1 MLHTPTNLSYREPG
15 SPLNNIATASSD
27 VDPSA
32 FRGRMVVVP
41 DGVTLTSN
49 LARNRD
55 ELGDSLAYRF
65 IDYSQDQDGR
75 VVELTW
81 NDLWSRVCAIGARL
95 QQVTVPGD
103 RVAIL
108 APQGLDY
115 VAAFFGGVHAGNVP
129 VPLFAP
135 TLSGHAER
143 LAAVL
148 ADARPAV
155 VLTTTAAAESVR
167 TFIRTLVPNERPRL
181 IAVDALPATLGSMF
195 TGAALGTDDVAYL
208 QYTSGSTRTPA
219 GVEITHRAVY
229 TNAMQMILA
238 GGLDMDVRT
247 VSWLPLYHDMGLMMI
262 MFPALCGAH
271 ITLMDPMAFLRRPY
285 RWIKQ
290 LGVEATSGRTFA
302 AAPNFAFELTADR
315 GLPPEGPEAEALDL
329 SNVVCLLNGSEPV
342 TMSAVEKFTT
352 AFAPYGLPATA
363 VKPSYGMAEATLSVA
378 SIAQDA
384 AASAIFLDR
393 EQLGAGRAVTVA
405 PAAPG
410 AGAHVSCGQPIPDQW
425 AVSANPD
432 GAEVPDGT
440 VGEIWLYGNNIAR
453 GYFGREDETRRVFG
467 NKLQSRLDHG
477 SHADG
482 APDNGCWLATGDLGV
497 YIGGELYLTG
507 RIKDLII
514 LDGRN
519 HYPHDIE
526 TTVSEASTAIRTGY
540 VAAFSVPAGV
550 FDSPSSHTGE
560 QVVVVAERAAGA
572 GPAEPGQIAE
582 TVRAAVS
589 RQHHIRIADLRLVAA
604 GTIPRTTSGKLS
616 RRACRADYIA
626 GRFNR

>member
-1 MLHTPTNLSYREPG
+1 VSRDHRS
-15 SPLNNIATASSD
+15 NNIVAPASGDTDAYDFHS
-27 VDPSA
+27 
-32 FRGRMVVVP
+32 GTIVVRE
-41 DGVTLTSN
+41 GVTLTSF
-49 LARNRD
+49 LDRNRAA
-55 ELGDSLAYRF
+55 LGDLPSYRF
-65 IDYSQDQDGR
+65 VDYSQEHDGR
-75 VVELTW
+75 VVELLW
-81 NDLWSRVCAIGARL
+81 NELWSQVRAIGTRL
-95 QQVTVPGD
+95 QQVTKPGD

-115 VAAFFGGVHAGNVP
+115 VAAFFGSVHAGNVA

-155 VLTTTAAAESVR
+155 VLTTTAAADSVR
-167 TFIRTLVPNERPRL
+167 TFIRTLAPNERPRL
-181 IAVDALPATLGSMF
+181 IAVDAVPAILGSMF
-195 TGAALGTDDVAYL
+195 TDVARGTDDVAYL

-229 TNAMQMILA
+229 TNVMQMILA
-238 GGLDMDVRT
+238 GGLDLEVRC

-262 MFPALCGAH
+262 MFPAMTGAH

-290 LGVEATSGRTFA
+290 LGLAATSGRTFA
-302 AAPNFAFELTADR
+302 AAPNFAFDLTAER
-315 GLPPEGPEAEALDL
+315 GLPPKGPEAEGLDL

-342 TMSAVEKFTT
+342 TMSAIEKFTK

-378 SIAQDA
+378 SIAQDE

-393 EQLGAGRAVTVA
+393 EQLGAGRALTVA
-405 PAAPG
+405 PTDPG
-410 AGAHVSCGQPIPDQW
+410 AVAHVSCGQPIPDQW
-425 AVSANPD
+425 AVIASPD
-432 GAEVPDGT
+432 GAEVPDST
-440 VGEIWLYGNNIAR
+440 VGEIWLHGNNIGR

-497 YIGGELYLTG
+497 YVGGELYLTG

-514 LDGRN
+514 IDGRN

-526 TTVSEASTAIRTGY
+526 TTVSDSSTAIRTGY

-550 FDSPSSHTGE
+550 IDSPGSDTGE

-572 GPAEPGQIAE
+572 GRAEPESIAE

-589 RQHHIRIADLRLVAA
+589 RHHHIRIADLRLVAA
-604 GTIPRTTSGKLS
+604 GAIPRTTSGKLA
-616 RRACRADYIA
+616 RNACRAEYIA

>member
-1 MLHTPTNLSYREPG
+1 LVDADPFA
-15 SPLNNIATASSD
+15 SPSSTI
-27 VDPSA
+27 
-32 FRGRMVVVP
+32 VVP
-41 DGVTLTSN
+41 EGMTLTSY
-49 LARNRD
+49 LDRNRA
-55 ELGDSLAYRF
+55 ELGDSLSYRF
-65 IDYSQDQDGR
+65 IDYSQDHDGR
-75 VVELTW
+75 VVELSW
-81 NDLWSRVCAIGARL
+81 IELWSRVCAIGARL
-95 QQVTVPGD
+95 QQVTRPGD

-115 VAAFFGGVHAGNVP
+115 VAGFFAAVHAGNVAI
-129 VPLFAP
+129 PLFAP

-167 TFIRTLVPNERPRL
+167 TFIRTLAPNERPRM
-181 IAVDALPATLGSMF
+181 IAVDAIPATLGSMF
-195 TGAALGTDDVAYL
+195 TNADCDTDDVAYL

-229 TNAMQMILA
+229 TNAMQMILH
-238 GGLDMDVRT
+238 GGLDTGVRC

-262 MFPALCGAH
+262 MFPALTGAH

-290 LGVEATSGRTFA
+290 LGIAATSGRTMA
-302 AAPNFAFELTADR
+302 AAPNFAFELTAQR
-315 GLPPEGPEAEALDL
+315 GLPTEGPEAQALDL

-342 TMSAVEKFTT
+342 TMPAIEKFTR
-352 AFAPYGLPATA
+352 AFAPYGLPATV

-378 SIAQDA
+378 SIGQDA

-393 EQLGAGRAVTVA
+393 EELSAGRAMTVA
-405 PAAPG
+405 PTAAG
-410 AGAHVSCGQPIPDQW
+410 AVAHVSCGQPIPDQW
-425 AVSANPD
+425 VVIADPD
-432 GAEVPDGT
+432 GAEVSDGT
-440 VGEIWLYGNNIAR
+440 VGEIWLHGNNIGR

-467 NKLQSRLDHG
+467 NKLQSRLDPG
-477 SHADG
+477 SHAEG

-497 YIGGELYLTG
+497 YIDGELYLTG

-514 LDGRN
+514 IDGRN

-526 TTVSEASTAIRTGY
+526 TTVSDASTAIRSGY
-540 VAAFSVPAGV
+540 VAAFSAPADVP
-550 FDSPSSHTGE
+550 DPPSGYTGE
-560 QVVVVAERAAGA
+560 QVIIVAERAAGA
-572 GPAEPGQIAE
+572 GRAEPESIVE

-589 RQHHIRIADLRLVAA
+589 RHHHIRIADVRLVAA
-604 GTIPRTTSGKLS
+604 GTIPRTTSGKLARS
-616 RRACRADYIA
+616 ACRAEYIA

>member
-1 MLHTPTNLSYREPG
+1 MRTSGDADTYG
-15 SPLNNIATASSD
+15 FSD
-27 VDPSA
+27 GTI
-32 FRGRMVVVP
+32 FVP
-41 DGVTLTSN
+41 EGMTLTSN
-49 LARNRD
+49 FDRNRA
-55 ELGDSLAYRF
+55 ELGDNPAYRF

-75 VVELTW
+75 AVELTW
-81 NDLWSRVCAIGARL
+81 NQLWSRVSAIGARL
-95 QQVTVPGD
+95 QQVTTPGD

-115 VAAFFGGVHAGNVP
+115 VAAFFAGVLAGNVP

-167 TFIRTLVPNERPRL
+167 TTIRTLVPNERPRL

-195 TGAALGTDDVAYL
+195 TAAAIATDDVAYL

-219 GVEITHRAVY
+219 GVEITHRAVC
-229 TNAMQMILA
+229 TNAIQMIMA
-238 GGLDMDVRT
+238 GGLDMDVRS

-262 MFPALCGAH
+262 MFPALTGAH

-302 AAPNFAFELTADR
+302 AAPNFAFDLTAER
-315 GLPPEGPEAEALDL
+315 GLPPEGPEGEALDL
-329 SNVVCLLNGSEPV
+329 HNVVCLLNGSEPV
-342 TMSAVEKFTT
+342 TMSAIENFTK

-363 VKPSYGMAEATLSVA
+363 IKPSYGMAEATLSVA

-405 PAAPG
+405 PTAPG
-410 AGAHVSCGQPIPDQW
+410 AVAHVSCGQPIPDQW
-425 AVSANPD
+425 AVIANPD

-440 VGEIWLYGNNIAR
+440 VGEIWLHGNNIAR

-477 SHADG
+477 SHAEG

-497 YIGGELYLTG
+497 YLDGDLYLTG

-514 LDGRN
+514 IDGRN

-526 TTVSEASTAIRTGY
+526 TTVSEASTAIRSGY
-540 VAAFSVPAGV
+540 VAAFSVPADALDASG
-550 FDSPSSHTGE
+550 SHTGE
-560 QVVVVAERAAGA
+560 QLVVVAERAAGA
-572 GPAEPGQIAE
+572 GRTDLELIVE
-582 TVRAAVS
+582 TVRAAIS
-589 RQHHIRIADLRLVAA
+589 RHHQIRIADLRLVAA
-604 GTIPRTTSGKLS
+604 GAIPRTTSGKLARS
-616 RRACRADYIA
+616 ACRVDYLA